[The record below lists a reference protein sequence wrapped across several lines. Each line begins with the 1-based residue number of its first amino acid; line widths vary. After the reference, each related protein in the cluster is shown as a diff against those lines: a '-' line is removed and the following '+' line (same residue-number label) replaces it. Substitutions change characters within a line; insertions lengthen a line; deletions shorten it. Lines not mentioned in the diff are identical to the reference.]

1 MRLTKAS
8 PVHTNQFKAII
19 FDMDGVIVDSEP
31 LHEQSFLEV
40 WDNMGYRDNHSINFS
55 EFYGRSDRV
64 VWEEFIKKH
73 NPNKTIDELMVL
85 REKRLIE
92 LIRDKKPIFRGVLNL
107 IQELASTYPLGLASG
122 SIHRIID
129 EVLNMQDLRKYF
141 NCITSSEDVA
151 MPKPSPEIFLL
162 TAKRLNIEAK
172 DCCVIEDT
180 VNGIRAGKLAG
191 MNVIAITNTFSSE
204 ELIKAG
210 ADSICENYL
219 EISNKISIIK

>member
-40 WDNMGYRDNHSINFS
+40 WDNMGYRDNHGINFS

-92 LIRDKKPIFRGVLNL
+92 LIRDKKPIF
-107 IQELASTYPLGLASG
+107 
-122 SIHRIID
+122 
-129 EVLNMQDLRKYF
+129 
-141 NCITSSEDVA
+141 
-151 MPKPSPEIFLL
+151 
-162 TAKRLNIEAK
+162 
-172 DCCVIEDT
+172 
-180 VNGIRAGKLAG
+180 
-191 MNVIAITNTFSSE
+191 
-204 ELIKAG
+204 
-210 ADSICENYL
+210 L
-219 EISNKISIIK
+219 ES